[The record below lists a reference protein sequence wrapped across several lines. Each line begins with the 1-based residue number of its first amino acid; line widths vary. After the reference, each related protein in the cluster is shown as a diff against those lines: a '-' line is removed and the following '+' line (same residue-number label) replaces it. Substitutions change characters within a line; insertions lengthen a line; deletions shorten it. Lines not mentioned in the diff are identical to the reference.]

1 VKGKRLAVDKK
12 EGFSVSDERGKE
24 LTSPTEQGVAEDV
37 ATDETSESSDE
48 GPLDTKTK
56 VALLVTAIVTLMI
69 LITPF
74 L

>member
-12 EGFSVSDERGKE
+12 DGFSVSDERGKE